1 MIVKK
6 SSLCHALLLLFVAV
20 SISFIRVCERKGLTL
35 MSCSDSKVI
44 DNVKHYLRSIGEYP
58 ILTQAE
64 EIALFKRIKEGDK
77 EARNT
82 LIHCNLKLVVSA
94 AKQYAHF
101 SISLMDLIQ
110 EGNLGLMKA
119 TEDFD
124 PSMGYLS
131 TYAMQ
136 WIRQYICRFIMDKG
150 KVIHI
155 PVHVLNMSVK

>member
-1 MIVKK
+1 M
-6 SSLCHALLLLFVAV
+6 SC
-20 SISFIRVCERKGLTL
+20 FITIIRSRFNFIHKGMRKKGLKL
-35 MSCSDSKVI
+35 MSYSDSKVI
-44 DNVKHYLRSIGEYP
+44 DNVKLYLRSNGEYP
-58 ILTQAE
+58 VLTQAE
-64 EIALFKRIKEGDK
+64 EVALFKCIKERDK
-77 EARNT
+77 EATHT
-82 LIHCNLKLVVSA
+82 LIRCNLKLVVSA
-94 AKQYAHF
+94 AKRYAYF
-101 SISLMDLIQ
+101 STPLMDLIQ

-119 TEDFD
+119 TEGFD